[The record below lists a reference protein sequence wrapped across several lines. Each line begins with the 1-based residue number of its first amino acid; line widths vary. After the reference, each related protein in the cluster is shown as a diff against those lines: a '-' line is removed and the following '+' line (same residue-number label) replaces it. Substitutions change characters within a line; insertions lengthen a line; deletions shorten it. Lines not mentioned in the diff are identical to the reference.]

1 MTAISSEILPKSRVF
16 PLGTGELPPE
26 MNQWKYMQL
35 VYDSKLTKGMI
46 HALGYLSIRYNFKKR
61 RATKMGQRRAAND
74 LHMERKTFMAAIQD
88 LEQYGWVKREKGQP
102 GKPDRFT
109 PQIGF
114 EIPDLRWMEKVAKR
128 TQLER
133 ERLQALE
140 KKKDQW

>member
-1 MTAISSEILPKSRVF
+1 MTVISSEVCPKSRIV
-16 PLGTGELPPE
+16 PLGTGELPPD

-35 VYDSKLTKGMI
+35 VYDSKLTKKMI

-74 LHMERKTFMAAIQD
+74 LHMERKTFMGAIKE
-88 LEQYGWVKREKGQP
+88 LEQYGWVRREKGQY

-109 PQIGF
+109 PLIGF
-114 EIPDLRWMEKVAKR
+114 EISELRWMEQVAKE

-133 ERLQALE
+133 ERLQSLE
-140 KKKDQW
+140 KKTEEW